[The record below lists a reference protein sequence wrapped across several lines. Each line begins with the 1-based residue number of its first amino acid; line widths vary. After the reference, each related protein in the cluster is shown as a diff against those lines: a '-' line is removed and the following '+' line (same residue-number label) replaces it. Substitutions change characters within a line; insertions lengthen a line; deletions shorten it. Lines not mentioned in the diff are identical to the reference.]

1 MKIQVINER
10 LAFWRE
16 VYDKYKAAYIAL
28 SENNVKFYVIDDRQ
42 LTRYDIDVIE
52 EMLEKAEEKVDE
64 YEAVLE
70 GKAPRKA
77 FGVIPM
83 NW

>member
-1 MKIQVINER
+1 MKIQIIQER
-10 LAFWRE
+10 LVYWRGLR
-16 VYDKYKAAYIAL
+16 DKLRDALIAL
-28 SENNVKFYVIDDRQ
+28 AENNVKFYVIDDRQ

-52 EMLEKAEEKVDE
+52 EQLEKAEEKVDE
-64 YEAVLE
+64 YEAMLE

>member
-28 SENNVKFYVIDDRQ
+28 IENNVKFYVIDDRQ

-52 EMLEKAEEKVDE
+52 EMLERQRRKSMSTKQCWKGKHRARRS
-64 YEAVLE
+64 VLS
-70 GKAPRKA
+70 R
-77 FGVIPM
+77 
-83 NW
+83 

>member
-1 MKIQVINER
+1 MKIQIIQER
-10 LAFWRE
+10 LAYWRGLR
-16 VYDKYKAAYIAL
+16 DKLRDALIAL
-28 SENNVKFYVIDDRQ
+28 AENNVKFYVIDDRQ

-52 EMLEKAEEKVDE
+52 EQLEKAEEKVDE
-64 YEAVLE
+64 YEAMLE

>member
-1 MKIQVINER
+1 MKIKVINER

-16 VYDKYKAAYIAL
+16 VYEKYKAAYVAL
-28 SENNVKFYVIDDRQ
+28 IENGVKFYVIDDRQ

-52 EMLEKAEEKVDE
+52 DMLEKAERKVDE
-64 YEAVLE
+64 YEALLA
-70 GKAPRKA
+70 GQGPRKA

-83 NW
+83 GW